1 MKTNIRFKG
10 KKMIEG
16 SEFRVFTLLINNKLM
31 YLFTLKLI
39 NVK

>member
-1 MKTNIRFKG
+1 MKTKIRFKG

-16 SEFRVFTLLINNKLM
+16 SGFRVFNLSINILM